1 MSKWTITEFDVLPKD
16 PASLPIPVGGP
27 PVNSQGVTAAGVVT
41 LSGATR
47 YVRFCGDTAA
57 HVRLGSSGAST
68 NDAYVTA
75 GQDYWFGTNGLTSM
89 NFIVG

>member
-16 PASLPIPVGGP
+16 PAGLAISVGGP
-27 PVNSQGVTAAGVVT
+27 PVNSQGVTGAGTVA

-47 YVRFCGDTAA
+47 FVRFCGDTAA
-57 HVRLGSSGAST
+57 HVRLGPNGAST
-68 NDAYVTA
+68 SDPYVPA
-75 GQDYWFGTNGLTSM
+75 GVDYWFGTNGQTSI